1 MNLFLMC
8 LKIFFARI
16 LDVSLGTIR
25 TAVSIKG
32 RTIISA
38 IIAFIEVT
46 IWFLVAKEALN
57 SEGLNIF
64 IVGSYA
70 SGYAVGTMIGT
81 YISKTFVRGLI
92 RVEVITTQATEDNI
106 DLIKNNGY
114 GVSIIE
120 LKNTNQQLLLIET
133 KNREIKKVKKLI
145 NDIDENAFVVINDTK
160 VVYNGFLK

>member
-8 LKIFFARI
+8 IKIFFARI

-32 RTIISA
+32 RTLVSA
-38 IIAFIEVT
+38 VIAFVEVT

-57 SEGLNIF
+57 TTGINVF

-70 SGYAVGTMIGT
+70 SGYAVGTLLGT

-106 DLIKNNGY
+106 DLIKRNGY

-133 KNREIKKVKKLI
+133 KNKEIKKVRKLI
-145 NDIDENAFVVINDTK
+145 NEIDENAFVVINDTK
-160 VVYNGFLK
+160 IIYNGFVK